1 MLRFIFLAD
10 TQLGCY
16 ATFSGF
22 TEEQIE
28 QYATMGMRVRPT
40 PRVEG
45 FEWDSRQYR
54 KAIEIANHL
63 RPDFVVVGGDMVDD
77 ANAEDQLDEL
87 MAVTA
92 RLDRSI
98 PMYWVPGNH
107 DIAPDALVPDSAS
120 IASYR
125 DAFGP
130 DYYVFEVAGTRFL
143 VVNTVV
149 IDHPERVWS
158 DWESQRE
165 FIVETLSDAGPRTI
179 LLGHHPLFVE
189 RVDEPDSYWNLPF
202 ERRVYLL
209 DLLKAGGVRIG
220 FAGHWHRNTVAFAGE
235 FEMVVSGPVGVPLG
249 DDPSGYRLVEVDEEG
264 VHHRYYPLDPD

>member
-1 MLRFIFLAD
+1 MLCLSVITDSQIGRD
-10 TQLGCY
+10 
-16 ATFSGF
+16 ATFSWC

-28 QYATMGMRVRPT
+28 QYATMGMRVRPP

-143 VVNTVV
+143 VVNT
-149 IDHPERVWS
+149 
-158 DWESQRE
+158 
-165 FIVETLSDAGPRTI
+165 
-179 LLGHHPLFVE
+179 
-189 RVDEPDSYWNLPF
+189 
-202 ERRVYLL
+202 
-209 DLLKAGGVRIG
+209 GGIG
-220 FAGHWHRNTVAFAGE
+220 
-235 FEMVVSGPVGVPLG
+235 
-249 DDPSGYRLVEVDEEG
+249 
-264 VHHRYYPLDPD
+264 